1 MNWNIQYE
9 NDSYP
14 TIQVNG
20 TREKAEETAK
30 KRNKYNES
38 YTITEAPK
46 KNYEIQMEKAI
57 EESEKYNI
65 NCNPLRGW
73 TRGSK

>member
-1 MNWNIQYE
+1 MTWNIQYE

-14 TIQVNG
+14 TIKVFG
-20 TREKAEETAK
+20 SREKAEETAK

-46 KNYEIQMEKAI
+46 KDYEIEIEKDR
-57 EESEKYNI
+57 EEAQKYGLNFM
-65 NCNPLRGW
+65 
-73 TRGSK
+73 